1 METKIHNIEFVESYA
16 YDKDK
21 MAYNVHVKILEDDNW
36 VGDFFI
42 EFVEAVTRV
51 EENNKLVFVATPSDV
66 KKGNG
71 RYTEDEPDFG
81 LITEV
86 SQILSENG
94 TIQYKN
100 VRPNHDFK
108 AVKSSN

>member
-1 METKIHNIEFVESYA
+1 METEIHNIEFVDNYA

-21 MAYNVHVKILEDDNW
+21 KAYNIHVKILEDNNW

-42 EFVEAVTRV
+42 DFVEAVTRV
-51 EENNKLVFVATPSDV
+51 EENNKLVFVATPSDI

-71 RYTEDEPDFG
+71 RYTDDKPDFE
-81 LITEV
+81 LVREV

-94 TIQYKN
+94 ASRYKD
-100 VRPNHDFK
+100 VRQNHDFK
-108 AVKSSN
+108 TVDSHN